1 MYLVKIEKSD
11 DFDLLPIE
19 NYVDVSACFNQATVV
34 GYKAEM
40 YKAEEDKID
49 ALLGLLGNEN
59 QNPA

>member
-19 NYVDVSACFNQATVV
+19 NYADASAVFHQATAV
-34 GYKAEM
+34 GYEAEM
-40 YKAEEDKID
+40 YKVEEDKID
-49 ALLGLLGNEN
+49 ALLGFLGNEN